1 MTPLSD
7 LNTDLILT
15 LDALLKDQNITHA
28 AARLGLSQPAMSARL
43 ARLRTIFGE
52 KLFIPSPN
60 GRGILPTPK
69 AESLRPQIAKVLQGI
84 SAMLEPMNF
93 DSANSCRTFVIALHE
108 NPALMLGADLFNQLS
123 AMAPG
128 IRLRFALPDS
138 ALLSEHLESGEIDIY
153 IGIDAIAHDAWIK
166 RKLFDDEFATAQRK
180 GHPRGILPFDL
191 NSYCALSH
199 LVVSAEGEPFTGY
212 IDHTLAD
219 LGYQRSVVMSTQ
231 SYAMAPP
238 IVAGTDLLCTL
249 PRRMLQSFSQT
260 LDIFSPPLPLHPIP
274 ISMYW
279 HARNSHDPAN
289 VWLRALLFSV
299 AGLQR

>member
-28 AARLGLSQPAMSARL
+28 ATRLGISQPAMSARL
-43 ARLRTIFGE
+43 SRLRAIFGE
-52 KLFIPSPN
+52 KLFVPSPN
-60 GRGILPTPK
+60 GRGILPTPR
-69 AESLRPQIAKVLQGI
+69 AESLRPQVTKVLQGI
-84 SAMLEPMNF
+84 SAMLEPINF
-93 DSANSCRTFVIALHE
+93 DSASSSRTFVIALHE

-123 AMAPG
+123 ALAPG
-128 IRLRFALPDS
+128 VRLRFALPDS
-138 ALLSEHLESGEIDIY
+138 DLLSEQLESGEIDIY
-153 IGIDAIAHDAWIK
+153 IGVDAIAHDAWIK

-180 GHPRGILPFDL
+180 GHPRGTLPFDL
-191 NSYCALSH
+191 TCYCALPH

-212 IDHTLAD
+212 VDNALAD
-219 LGYQRSVVMSTQ
+219 LGYQRRVVMSTQ

-249 PRRMLQSFSQT
+249 PGRMLQRFAQT
-260 LDIFSPPLPLHPIP
+260 LDIFPPPLPLAPIT

-279 HARNSHDPAN
+279 HARNNHDPAN
-289 VWLRALLFSV
+289 AWLRALLLNV